1 MKKQIVSG
9 SLLALCSTLAFAH
22 SSDALISAAAGFTH
36 PFTGWDHFLMLLAVG
51 VWSAKSVGKSS
62 VELPITF
69 MLTLGFGASL
79 GFVGLSFSG
88 LETAIAISV
97 IAMGLLV
104 AVKPPKSTVVRV
116 SMLAVFAMLHGVA
129 HGVELSSQHYASVM
143 IGMLLATALLS
154 GIGYWVGSHRS
165 QLVYWVNKGL
175 ALSMLCVGGM
185 LLAV

>member
-9 SLLALCSTLAFAH
+9 SLLALCSTLAVAH
-22 SSDALISAAAGFTH
+22 PGDVLTSAAAGFIH

-51 VWSAKSVGKSS
+51 VWSAKSLGKVS

-69 MLTLGFGASL
+69 MLTLALGASV
-79 GFVGLSFSG
+79 GFIGLSVAG

-104 AVKPPKSTVVRV
+104 TVKPPKSTIVRV
-116 SMLAVFAMLHGVA
+116 GIVAAFAMLHGVA
-129 HGVELSSQHYASVM
+129 HGVELSSQQYVSVM

-154 GIGYWVGSHRS
+154 GIGYWVGSRRN

-175 ALSMLCVGGM
+175 ALLMLGVGGM
-185 LLAV
+185 LLMV